1 MNQFI
6 FQIDSGDENNNIPY
20 NWGDMGAAYL
30 VQCPEH
36 KEQITFLWQCH

>member
-6 FQIDSGDENNNIPY
+6 FQIDSGDNIPQM
-20 NWGDMGAAYL
+20 WGDVGAAYL

-36 KEQITFLWQCH
+36 KEKLAFFWQCH